1 LLGKHVRMR
10 NRKRSRKVALNA
22 TLIITVISHLFS
34 DVFEDEIVCFGWC
47 FTLEMKTAD
56 LVPIRN
62 CSEFN
67 TVNRDLMKI
76 AVNMQAL
83 HAERRLL
90 NELAKTTAALLVLL

>member
-1 LLGKHVRMR
+1 MFSKMCIWLD
-10 NRKRSRKVALNA
+10 SF
-22 TLIITVISHLFS
+22 TVEL
-34 DVFEDEIVCFGWC
+34 
-47 FTLEMKTAD
+47 KTAD

-62 CSEFN
+62 SN

-90 NELAKTTAALLVLL
+90 NELAKTTAAVLVLL